1 MGWRI
6 ESMALAALVAAA
18 PCAVSA
24 GRALAGEGR
33 GRGGEQAAVPVTAA
47 VAARKAVPFE
57 IGTFGTVEANV
68 TVAVKPQVTGLITAV
83 HFKEGEA
90 VTKEARLFSIDPRP
104 FQAELDRT
112 EANLARDQAQLNNAK
127 VEAKRQA
134 DLFATGGVSEGIR
147 DQAKAVADALEAAVR
162 ADQAAVQTARLN
174 KEYCSITSPIEGR
187 AGACLADAGNMVK
200 AGDAALVVINQVRPI
215 QLSFTVPQ
223 QSLPEVQKRLAAGK
237 LEARAYIPGRDPA
250 KPEVGELT
258 FVDNAVDRATG
269 TVRLKATF
277 ANTAERLW
285 PGQFVTVKLV
295 LYVQADA
302 VVVPSQAVQ
311 SGQRGQYVYVVKA
324 DDTVENRAV
333 TVDRIFGDESI
344 ISKGVEAGEQVVT
357 DGQLRLFPDAK
368 VTVKPEPRAPG
379 PGRTGPEKTD
389 PPKAGARSG
398 GAPRA

>member
-1 MGWRI
+1 
-6 ESMALAALVAAA
+6 MALAALVAAA
-18 PCAVSA
+18 APA
-24 GRALAGEGR
+24 GNVRRTLAGEGP
-33 GRGGEQAAVPVTAA
+33 GREQAAVPVTAA
-47 VAARKAVPFE
+47 VAAKKAVPFE
-57 IGTFGTVEANV
+57 LGTFGNVEANV
-68 TVAVKPQVTGLITAV
+68 TVAVKPQVTGVLTAV

-90 VTKEARLFSIDPRP
+90 VIKEARLFSIDPRP
-104 FQAELDRT
+104 FQAELDRA

-127 VEAKRQA
+127 AEAKRQA
-134 DLFATGGVSEGIR
+134 DLFATGGVSEGAR
-147 DQAKAVADALEAAVR
+147 DQARAAADALEAAVR

-174 KEYCSITSPIEGR
+174 KEYCSVTSPIEGR

-215 QLSFTVPQ
+215 QMSFTVPQ
-223 QSLPEVQKRLAAGK
+223 QNLAEIRKRLAAGK
-237 LEARAYIPGRDPA
+237 LEVRTYVPGQA
-250 KPEVGELT
+250 QPETGELT

-295 LYVQADA
+295 LYVQPDA

-311 SGQRGQYVYVVKA
+311 SGQQGQFVYVVKA
-324 DDTVENRAV
+324 DGKVESRIV
-333 TVDRIFGDESI
+333 TVDRILGDESI
-344 ISKGVEAGEQVVT
+344 VSKGVQAGEQVVT

-368 VTVKPEPRAPG
+368 VTIKPEPGAPG
-379 PGRTGPEKTD
+379 PGRPGPEKTD
-389 PPKAGARSG
+389 PPKAGAKSG